1 MRRRGEVG
9 DIPIA
14 SALTPQAKM
23 NIIDGVIKGNYNEEE
38 ALNMLHIPIEEYQA
52 LYTQRLQEITSQTA
66 LQAQQMKPKTT
77 NRFNEEYNNDI
88 QKMISYKGVIRPI
101 TMMVKNKHGGM
112 YKMHVLNIYV
122 KPSEDRIRNY
132 EEKTYNVD
140 KRAIAKGT
148 EDQGYYPKKALWS
161 QKRVIA
167 SVPQSPQT
175 PSQEPTNEDIVEI
188 PRKRHNHKVSLIR
201 KKIKKTIKPKRCK
214 CSKRYQ

>member
-1 MRRRGEVG
+1 MVLIMHRRGEVD

-14 SALTPQAKM
+14 SALTTQAKKL
-23 NIIDGVIKGNYNEEE
+23 IIDSVIKGNRSQED
-38 ALNMLHIPIEEYQA
+38 ALNLLQIPMEEYQK
-52 LYTQRLQEITSQTA
+52 LYTERMQEIATKTAIESQ
-66 LQAQQMKPKTT
+66 LIKPKKT

-101 TMMVKNKHGGM
+101 TMMIKNKYGGM

-122 KPSEDRIRNY
+122 KPNANRIRNY

-167 SVPQSPQT
+167 GIPKISE
-175 PSQEPTNEDIVEI
+175 EPANEDIIEI
-188 PRKRHNHKVSLIR
+188 PRKRHNNSISLIR
-201 KKIKKTIKPKRCK
+201 KKLKKTIKVKRCK
-214 CSKRYQ
+214 CHKRH